1 MILKNQRGKH
11 TDAEMATST
20 NIPKAASCQ
29 FGHKRCRKGRC
40 STHVTIVP
48 SNSHRGQTSL
58 IDDNTLLINTEETSE
73 SFQASALAAA
83 ISGLSRYKTK
93 TYFSSLVQSS
103 SLVLQNRR
111 ASDSVAPGS
120 TGEHRGAQQ
129 LRSLDSAAS
138 PTAPAFFTLTLAL
151 FSGHTEGKEGTS
163 LPCLISL

>member
-1 MILKNQRGKH
+1 MSVTGSQVIKGKLRECLYQRKIIQHHQRGKH

-120 TGEHRGAQQ
+120 TGEHNN
-129 LRSLDSAAS
+129 
-138 PTAPAFFTLTLAL
+138 
-151 FSGHTEGKEGTS
+151 SG
-163 LPCLISL
+163 L

>member
-1 MILKNQRGKH
+1 MNQRGKH

-103 SLVLQNRR
+103 SLVLQNRSPGR
-111 ASDSVAPGS
+111 VRDCTTTTQVSRFCCFPHRTSIFHSDAGFVFW
-120 TGEHRGAQQ
+120 TH
-129 LRSLDSAAS
+129 
-138 PTAPAFFTLTLAL
+138 
-151 FSGHTEGKEGTS
+151 
-163 LPCLISL
+163 

>member
-1 MILKNQRGKH
+1 MILMNQRGKH

-93 TYFSSLVQSS
+93 TCFSSLVQSS
-103 SLVLQNRR
+103 SLVLQHCQTHSKHSLSLSCYQMPISWLP
-111 ASDSVAPGS
+111 AHCFQHS
-120 TGEHRGAQQ
+120 Q
-129 LRSLDSAAS
+129 L
-138 PTAPAFFTLTLAL
+138 P
-151 FSGHTEGKEGTS
+151 HVS
-163 LPCLISL
+163 LPTLPEAYVSLGQAAWGPVKMLTG